1 MTIRA
6 GDHYTVE
13 TLSQFRRRLEFDA
26 DEILVAL
33 SEDPDF
39 DREILQDLAGKGY
52 ENVGAI
58 PEEEAREYLGAYN
71 VSHNRC
77 IQAVL
82 ERDHR
87 EWIHLFD
94 GHVHNLV
101 ELHPKSR

>member
-13 TLSQFRRRLEFDA
+13 TLSQFRRRLGFGA

-39 DREILQDLAGKGY
+39 ERDILQDVAGRGY
-52 ENVGAI
+52 ESVDAI
-58 PEEEAREYLGAYN
+58 PEEEAQEYLGAYN
-71 VSHNRC
+71 ISTNRC

-82 ERDHR
+82 ERDDR

-94 GHVHNLV
+94 GYVHDIV